1 MYGLPTSTKYGCM
14 GSALILHGCT
24 SLLLNDVYI
33 ATQDTLVTD
42 HQTQTFH
49 AFISP
54 TAIQSR
60 FLQVD
65 GRKSVRL
72 ALVLGRQ
79 PMRLLF
85 VFGPSHRTAAPKNC
99 TWIEPAKVLS
109 TPHITPQATALDYWI
124 KAKSLVRRH
133 NSKTTRCLLSAIYT
147 RFLALWMNAS
157 RGERLFGAVF
167 SLCG

>member
-1 MYGLPTSTKYGCM
+1 VSGRVLFGEHFTAFLFSSDPKASRLSFFEFYNALPFR
-14 GSALILHGCT
+14 
-24 SLLLNDVYI
+24 
-33 ATQDTLVTD
+33 D
-42 HQTQTFH
+42 HQTKTFH
-49 AFISP
+49 PFISP
-54 TAIQSR
+54 TARQSR

-65 GRKSVRL
+65 GTKSVRL

-109 TPHITPQATALDYWI
+109 TPHITPQTIALRCRI
-124 KAKSLVRRH
+124 KAKYLVRCH
-133 NSKTTRCLLSAIYT
+133 NSKATRCLLSAIYT
-147 RFLALWMNAS
+147 RFLAFWMNAS